1 MKIKTSFFWH
11 LFSETAIRNGW
22 DFEEDFDIFVLKMK
36 DEVLDS
42 VAFTAYGNDLT
53 ERDIYAA
60 CKGIATDSFIK
71 FYRTIYNNCKTAKES
86 HQCVQSSMHS
96 GSSDYLFVSDLE
108 QMFKETK

>member
-11 LFSETAIRNGW
+11 MFSETVIRNGW

-60 CKGIATDSFIK
+60 CKGIATEGFTK
-71 FYRTIYNNCKTAKES
+71 FYKTIYDHCKNDSDHK
-86 HQCVQSSMHS
+86 CVQSSMHS

-108 QMFKETK
+108 QMFEVTK

>member
-36 DEVLDS
+36 DEVLDL

-53 ERDIYAA
+53 ERDIYTAS
-60 CKGIATDSFIK
+60 KGIATDNFIK
-71 FYRTIYNNCKTAKES
+71 FYKTIYDNCKNDSS
-86 HQCVQSSMHS
+86 HKCVHASMHS

-108 QMFKETK
+108 QMFGEIK

>member
-53 ERDIYAA
+53 ERDIYTA
-60 CKGIATDSFIK
+60 CKGIATEGFTK
-71 FYRTIYNNCKTAKES
+71 FYKTICDHCKNDSDHK
-86 HQCVQSSMHS
+86 CVQSSMHS

-108 QMFKETK
+108 QMFEVTK

>member
-22 DFEEDFDIFVLKMK
+22 DFEEDFDNFVLKMK

-53 ERDIYAA
+53 ERDIYSAS
-60 CKGIATDSFIK
+60 KGVMTEGFIK
-71 FYRTIYNNCKTAKES
+71 FYKTIYDNCKTNKES

-108 QMFKETK
+108 QMFGELK